1 VKAPPITTDYDKT
14 MQTHL
19 SKLRNIEWFDG
30 EEDFVW
36 LLERSTPDDW
46 HKIAMHA
53 SWDCVDPE
61 VFEWI
66 ASRPN
71 CEAATALVLFWM
83 VRPDYY
89 FDVGRNRDDLNDTQN
104 PEFVSDRLRH
114 FDMIEYIRQRWFDEG
129 YASRTIS
136 FDYDRDLWTN
146 EFDSI
151 DQKYGQLAAEYA
163 PLEMRQPILGR
174 SLDELVLSHDFPE
187 EFKG

>member
-1 VKAPPITTDYDKT
+1 VKAPPITTDYDE
-14 MQTHL
+14 MMRTHL
-19 SKLRNIEWFDG
+19 AKLRNISWFEG
-30 EEDFVW
+30 EEDYVW

-46 HKIAMHA
+46 HRIAMNA

-89 FDVGRNRDDLNDTQN
+89 FEAGRDRDVLNDTEN
-104 PEFVSDRLRH
+104 PDVVTDRLRH
-114 FDMIEYIRQRWFDEG
+114 FDMIEYIRSRWFSDG
-129 YASRTIS
+129 YPNRTIS
-136 FDYDRDLWTN
+136 FEYDRDLWTN
-146 EFDSI
+146 EFESMDR
-151 DQKYGQLAAEYA
+151 QYGPLAAEYA
-163 PLEMRQPILGR
+163 PTDMRQPISGR
-174 SLDELVLSHDFPE
+174 SHDELLFSVDFPE